1 MYWCGVV
8 FMGFGGETWSRRLFG
23 KPRHRWNDHIKL
35 DIEETGWCVGID

>member
-23 KPRHRWNDHIKL
+23 KPRHRWDDHIKL